1 MATSIKNVE
10 NPVTVI
16 SFNFLRSPSGFT
28 SRRVFFLHKEMGQH
42 SQKTDSRSD
51 GRSQSRSIGA
61 HITGKYKEII
71 PENIEIPPARTPP
84 VARTGSCHSLNKP
97 PASG

>member
-28 SRRVFFLHKEMGQH
+28 SRRVFFFIK
-42 SQKTDSRSD
+42 KWDSIARKLIADPMAVAS
-51 GRSQSRSIGA
+51 
-61 HITGKYKEII
+61 
-71 PENIEIPPARTPP
+71 PAP
-84 VARTGSCHSLNKP
+84 
-97 PASG
+97 